1 MNLATTTIVKR
12 GAIFPCRVRGGMT
25 LVEVLLAI
33 AILGTSLVALLV
45 ACSRCLA
52 VMKIAQRY
60 QGAQWTMGAAEVDH
74 PIYET
79 NDVESLVVE
88 PQEYPGGYVYSRALE
103 DEPFDE
109 KHHLYLMRIRVKWAD
124 RGSETMEEVV
134 RCFYQPKDEDKP
146 KP

>member
-1 MNLATTTIVKR
+1 MALSKQEHVQAALESR
-12 GAIFPCRVRGGMT
+12 GRGGMT

-33 AILGTSLVALLV
+33 AILGSSLVALLV

-52 VMKIAQRY
+52 VMKVAQMY

-79 NDVESLVVE
+79 NDVKSLVVE
-88 PQEYPGGYVYSRALE
+88 SEEYPGGYEYSRVLD

-109 KHHLYLMRIRVKWAD
+109 KHNLYLMRIRVKWKD
-124 RGSETMEEVV
+124 RGSDTMEEVV
-134 RCFYQPKDEDKP
+134 RCFYQPEEEEKP
-146 KP
+146 TR